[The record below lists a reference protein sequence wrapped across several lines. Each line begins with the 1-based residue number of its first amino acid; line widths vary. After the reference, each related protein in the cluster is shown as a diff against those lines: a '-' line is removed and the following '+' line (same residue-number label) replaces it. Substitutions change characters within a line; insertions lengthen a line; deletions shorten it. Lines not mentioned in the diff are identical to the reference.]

1 MLLEMSQIL
10 ARKKKEA
17 EEVERQMRTVATRR
31 PRHKVVDHLGREY
44 PTFSLMAKA
53 YGLSVHT
60 LLRRLSKGMTLEQAL
75 TRPLRGSEPVG
86 PKLKRVTE
94 VTDHT
99 GHVFLNY
106 REMAEFW
113 GISYKCFRMRIS
125 RNWPLDRAL
134 TTPARPLRK
143 F

>member
-31 PRHKVVDHLGREY
+31 PRHKAVDHLGREY
-44 PTFSLMAKA
+44 PTFTLMAKA
-53 YGLSVHT
+53 YGLRVHT

-75 TRPLRGSEPVG
+75 TMPLRGAEPAE
-86 PKLKRVTE
+86 PKPKKDAGV
-94 VTDHT
+94 VDHT

-106 REMAEFW
+106 HEMAEFW

-134 TTPARPLRK
+134 NPQARPIRK
-143 F
+143 V